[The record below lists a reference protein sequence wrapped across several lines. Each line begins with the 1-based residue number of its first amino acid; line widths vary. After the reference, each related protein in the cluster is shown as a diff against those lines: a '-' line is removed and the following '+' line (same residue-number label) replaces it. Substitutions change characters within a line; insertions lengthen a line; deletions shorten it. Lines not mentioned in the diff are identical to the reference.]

1 MKSDFYSG
9 DEMWGLDFKKKNK
22 TILSFMEMSTRESE
36 SLVKIV
42 EWFLEIEESSCLGL
56 QLKEGGIIHL
66 KLNKDKRPIV
76 KK

>member
-22 TILSFMEMSTRESE
+22 TILSFMEMSTKESE

-42 EWFLEIEESSCLGL
+42 E
-56 QLKEGGIIHL
+56 
-66 KLNKDKRPIV
+66 
-76 KK
+76 

>member
-1 MKSDFYSG
+1 MKSDFYSE

-42 EWFLEIEESSCLGL
+42 E
-56 QLKEGGIIHL
+56 
-66 KLNKDKRPIV
+66 
-76 KK
+76 